1 MTKIIKT
8 DKTARRLRIFF
19 HKTTECADY
28 AEFLVVLLKKM
39 WAKRIS
45 LEFYLEKTPILLSFF
60 AG

>member
-28 AEFLVVLLKKM
+28 AEFLVVLLKKNVG
-39 WAKRIS
+39 
-45 LEFYLEKTPILLSFF
+45 KTNIVGVLFGKNTHL
-60 AG
+60 A